1 MGQEKMKIKI
11 QQFLATNYSWAIV
24 GQNIARALIK
34 QGHDVHLFSTNGL
47 IHFPADLTPY
57 LKDWRELKEHK
68 KLKTDKSYDMQL
80 SYTAMLNFGSH
91 LANGTK
97 NRFGIWNYETT
108 VIPTGFAKYYKY
120 CDKMLP
126 SSEFAKKI
134 FADNGVPEERLVV
147 VPHGINVEEYSNK
160 SIYPLKT
167 KKKYKILS
175 NIAQPHIRK
184 NIEGVFEAFG
194 KAFTK
199 EDDVCLVCKIHTK
212 KIKENTTKPVIVK
225 NKRALNK
232 LNKKLESEKPKEKV
246 MAFDID
252 FWGIYNK
259 FCKDYPKH
267 AEVEIIT
274 EFLDTVTPL
283 YNACDIVF
291 SMTRAECYWLP
302 GVEAL
307 ATDKL
312 VVVSGWGG
320 QLDFLNDNNSLL
332 ISGKEVRAPKEMQ
345 YWTTSPLAKMF
356 EPSVD
361 DAADKLKLAVKDYD
375 NLMNKFRPVIKEQ
388 LKTMTWDNVAT
399 QIINLC
405 E

>member
-1 MGQEKMKIKI
+1 MKIKI
-11 QQFLATNYSWAIV
+11 QQFLATNHSWAIV

-47 IHFPADLTPY
+47 TYFPEDLKPY

-68 KLKTDKSYDMQL
+68 KLNVDNTYDMQL

-91 LANGTK
+91 LANGAK

-126 SSEFAKKI
+126 SSQFAKRI
-134 FADNGVPEERLVV
+134 FAENGVPEERLVV

-184 NIEGVFEAFG
+184 NIEGMFAAFG
-194 KAFTK
+194 EAFTK
-199 EDDVCLVCKIHTK
+199 EDDVCLVCKVHAKKTK
-212 KIKENTTKPVIVK
+212 D
-225 NKRALNK
+225 
-232 LNKKLESEKPKEKV
+232 
-246 MAFDID
+246 MAFDVD
-252 FWGIYNK
+252 FWRIYK
-259 FCKDYPKH
+259 EFCKDYPKH

-274 EFLDTVTPL
+274 EFLDTMTPL

-320 QLDFLNDNNSLL
+320 QLDFLNENNSLL

-361 DAADKLKLAVKDYD
+361 DAAEKLRLAVRDYD

-388 LKTMTWDNVAT
+388 LKTMTWDNVAA
-399 QIINLC
+399 QIISLC